1 MCRMKASLINI
12 RLTSRYSAGSYAFAV
27 KGLCALF
34 SAFKIRSGTQFDGCA
49 DLYTLCREKS
59 HTYLLLPQIVFF
71 CNLPDSGRHVTSVF
85 QGLSLSRSRGRVG
98 ENPGNEVVFRPQP
111 GSLLRDAALVHP
123 RDDRFGMRIFYYDL
137 SCFICWGWFLFRV
150 SFS

>member
-34 SAFKIRSGTQFDGCA
+34 SAFKIRSGTQFDGWLTCIRSVEKN
-49 DLYTLCREKS
+49 LTLTCSSPK
-59 HTYLLLPQIVFF
+59 LFF
-71 CNLPDSGRHVTSVF
+71 CNLPDSGRHVTSVS

-137 SCFICWGWFLFRV
+137 PCFICWGWFLFRV